1 MNHHDP
7 GQQKKKHQ
15 RFTWTTQQMNDELS
29 KGIVKPTKNLAD
41 SREKMGLVKN
51 HMPGDPWD

>member
-7 GQQKKKHQ
+7 GQQKKHQ
-15 RFTWTTQQMNDELS
+15 RSTWTTQQMNDELS
-29 KGIVKPTKNLAD
+29 KGIVKTTKNLAD
-41 SREKMGLVKN
+41 SREHMGLVKK

>member
-7 GQQKKKHQ
+7 GQQKKHQ

-29 KGIVKPTKNLAD
+29 KGIVKTTKNLAD
-41 SREKMGLVKN
+41 SWEKMGLVKK